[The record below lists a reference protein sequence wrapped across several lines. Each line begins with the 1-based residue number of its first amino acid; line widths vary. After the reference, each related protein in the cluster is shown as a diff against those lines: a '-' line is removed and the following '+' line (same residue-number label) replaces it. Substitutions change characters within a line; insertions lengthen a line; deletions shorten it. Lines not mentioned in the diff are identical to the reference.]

1 MGDDGSVTFA
11 MDLVN
16 GTFSSNSMSNIQY
29 SIGDMTIDE
38 MFQIILDEKKEKTE

>member
-16 GTFSSNSMSNIQY
+16 GTFSLNSMSTKQY
-29 SIGDMTIDE
+29 PIGDMTIDE
-38 MFQIILDEKKEKTE
+38 MFQIIKEEKYGK